1 MATRIGTE
9 SDPVKM
15 LEHLMTLDYDAID
28 AYQAAIER
36 LDNDEYASVLVQF
49 KGDHER
55 HVTELG
61 PIVTQLG
68 GEPPSGPGAKSFLT
82 AGKVK
87 LANLMG
93 DEAILRAMKTN
104 ESDTN
109 TAYEKALAK
118 APIEARE
125 VLQRGR
131 EDERRHLEWLV
142 STIEGKA
149 ARKDRA
155 KHGRGGEP
163 RPPNL

>member
-15 LEHLMTLDYDAID
+15 LEHLMALDYDAID

-55 HVTELG
+55 HVRELG
-61 PIVTQLG
+61 PVITQLG
-68 GEPPSGPGAKSFLT
+68 GQPPDGPGAKSFLA

-125 VLQRGR
+125 VITRGR

-142 STIEGKA
+142 STLESKH
-149 ARKDRA
+149 ARERSA
-155 KHGRGGEP
+155 KRGRGEP